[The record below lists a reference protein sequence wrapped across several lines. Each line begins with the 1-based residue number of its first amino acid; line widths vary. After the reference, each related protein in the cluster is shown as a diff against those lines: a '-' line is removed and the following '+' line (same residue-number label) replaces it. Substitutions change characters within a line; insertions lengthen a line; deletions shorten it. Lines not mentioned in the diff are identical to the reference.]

1 MTWFAIWKLAK
12 PLLPYIAGL
21 LILAGLLSAYGHR
34 QYERGSHSR
43 DAQVATLAQNIAERE
58 AASVKAAA
66 DNLAHV
72 KQVEAEQ
79 AAITKEQSNALTHQ
93 LTDARSA
100 LAAYLVRSKAGQGN
114 ASQGDVSSVPGSSG
128 GIAGASENA
137 VVPVADLGICADNT
151 VKAKAWRD
159 WYNEQAAIVR

>member
-1 MTWFAIWKLAK
+1 V
-12 PLLPYIAGL
+12 

-34 QYERGSHSR
+34 QYERGSRSR
-43 DAQVATLAQNIAERE
+43 DAQVAALTQNIAERE

-93 LTDARSA
+93 LADARSA

-114 ASQGDVSSVPGSSG
+114 ASQGAVSSVPDGSSG
-128 GIAGASENA
+128 ITGASENA
-137 VVPVADLGICADNT
+137 VVPVSDLAICADNT
-151 VKAKAWRD
+151 VIAKGWQD
-159 WYNEQAAIVR
+159 WYRAQAAIAR